1 MHILDSIGNTPLLSL
16 ERIAKD
22 APGVR
27 LLGKAEF
34 SNPSGSVKDRA
45 AHFITGM
52 GAAGTFVGVSRRLKR
67 DMTRLSAG
75 AAERI
80 RAEGERLY
88 PDECCGLLLGR
99 EAAEDGTRVILE
111 ALPTANARE
120 AGERH
125 HRFVIEAD
133 DFLRGELA
141 ARAKGLAVVGVYH
154 SHPDHPALPSAYD
167 REHALPYYSYI
178 IVAVE
183 NGRSAA
189 MNSFVLDA
197 DRSGF
202 SREEMVRG

>member
-1 MHILDSIGNTPLLSL
+1 
-16 ERIAKD
+16 
-22 APGVR
+22 
-27 LLGKAEF
+27 
-34 SNPSGSVKDRA
+34 
-45 AHFITGM
+45 
-52 GAAGTFVGVSRRLKR
+52 
-67 DMTRLSAG
+67 MTRLSAG

-88 PDECCGLLLGR
+88 PDECCGFLLGLDD
-99 EAAEDGTRVILE
+99 AGGTRVISE
-111 ALPTANARE
+111 ALPAANARE

-141 ARAKGLAVVGVYH
+141 ARAKGLDVVGIYH
-154 SHPDHPALPSAYD
+154 SHPDHPALPSEYD

-183 NGRSAA
+183 NGKAAA
-189 MNSFVLDA
+189 MAGFVLDA

-202 SREEMVRG
+202 SREEMDLGVRI

>member
-1 MHILDSIGNTPLLSL
+1 
-16 ERIAKD
+16 
-22 APGVR
+22 
-27 LLGKAEF
+27 
-34 SNPSGSVKDRA
+34 
-45 AHFITGM
+45 
-52 GAAGTFVGVSRRLKR
+52 
-67 DMTRLSAG
+67 MTRLSAG

-99 EAAEDGTRVILE
+99 EDADGTRVISE
-111 ALPTANARE
+111 ALPVTNARE

-141 ARAKGLAVVGVYH
+141 ARERGLGVVGIYH
-154 SHPDHPALPSAYD
+154 SHPDHPALPSEYD

-178 IVAVE
+178 IVAIE

-202 SREEMVRG
+202 SREVIERKKSCQTS